1 MKNLYVFI
9 DVHSFASSA
18 VSSDDLTAA
27 IRTAVGIF
35 NKTLLQDRCGIDGFA
50 VVETDDETTA
60 DIVICKKHRTDLE
73 LHGNLSVELLPN
85 ISETDGKTIYLDTT
99 EIFDV
104 SGSYDKPIDEIVR
117 EVVCRELCHVL
128 GVDGRI
134 GLHPYGSKEYQKDFG
149 LMLNPYSPYNGKLE
163 KEYYLTDEEVA
174 ALKATVSSMVEH

>member
-1 MKNLYVFI
+1 MTKLKVYV
-9 DVHSFASSA
+9 DSDSFGSSA

-35 NKTLLQDRCGIDGFA
+35 NKTLLQDRCGIDDFA
-50 VVETDDETTA
+50 IVETGDETTA
-60 DIVICKKHRTDLE
+60 DIFISKKHRADLE
-73 LHGNLSVELLPN
+73 LHGNLSVELLPS
-85 ISETDGKTIYLDTT
+85 ISETDGKTIYLDTV
-99 EIFDV
+99 EITDV

-149 LMLNPYSPYNGKLE
+149 LMLSPYSPYNSKLG
-163 KEYYLTDEEVA
+163 KEYYLTDSEIA
-174 ALKATVSSMVEH
+174 ALKASVSSIVA